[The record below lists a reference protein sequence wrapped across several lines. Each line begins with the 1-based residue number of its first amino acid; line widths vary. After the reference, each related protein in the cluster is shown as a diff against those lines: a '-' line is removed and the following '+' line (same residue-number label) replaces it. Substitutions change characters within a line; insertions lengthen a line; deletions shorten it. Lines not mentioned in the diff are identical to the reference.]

1 MPPAGSALIPGS
13 AAALRYGSSAT
24 APAAAGRGGGPAA
37 VLGAAGRRSAA
48 TPPGCAWSAPPAV
61 PGHRRGPERAGRLQH
76 HQAAAVW

>member
-1 MPPAGSALIPGS
+1 MVAPPPPLQPLAGAV
-13 AAALRYGSSAT
+13 
-24 APAAAGRGGGPAA
+24 GRLAA

-48 TPPGCAWSAPPAV
+48 APPGCAWSAPPAV